1 MQTNYNAKYNHYHAH
16 VEVPHSHKT
25 VDRVVPRMDVLRA
38 VARKDVDLVVP
49 HKDMDQGQGVVPHK
63 DADLEEEHK
72 LKVVD
77 TQMAEAAVDN
87 HHNRPV
93 DDREVGQKTDRP
105 PPARVRMPGKSFP
118 CSLKHNDKKINSFR

>member
-1 MQTNYNAKYNHYHAH
+1 
-16 VEVPHSHKT
+16 
-25 VDRVVPRMDVLRA
+25 MDVLRA

-49 HKDMDQGQGVVPHK
+49 HKDMDRGQGAVPHK
-63 DADLEEEHK
+63 DADLGEEHK

-77 TQMAEAAVDN
+77 TQMAGDN

-93 DDREVGQKTDRP
+93 DDREVGQKTDRTP
-105 PPARVRMPGKSFP
+105 LARVRMPGKSFP